1 MGQQGNRNEN
11 KNKQMGPNQTYKLA
25 RQRKPSKEMKSQS
38 MEWEKVFADSAIN
51 KGLISKRWEKLV
63 IQQQHK
69 IKKKPNQKI
78 GPKPK

>member
-51 KGLISKRWEKLV
+51 KGLISKR
-63 IQQQHK
+63 
-69 IKKKPNQKI
+69 
-78 GPKPK
+78 